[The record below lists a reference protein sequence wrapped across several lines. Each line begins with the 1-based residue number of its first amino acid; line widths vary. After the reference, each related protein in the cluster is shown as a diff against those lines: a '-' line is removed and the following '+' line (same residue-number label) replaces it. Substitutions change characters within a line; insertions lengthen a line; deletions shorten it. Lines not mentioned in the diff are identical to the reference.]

1 MSTGKREKLLK
12 KASIQDSNVCRV
24 AQFGYYEEKGT
35 EEKRMIRTLSI
46 GQNGEITTGISVEKL
61 AAGDSSSWYWIDFNS
76 PSDEESGL
84 LANPLKFHP
93 LAIEDCLHKLQR
105 PKLDYYDGYTF
116 FVMHSINPDTLERE
130 EVDIFLAGNFIVT
143 YHKQPSREITEVWN
157 RASASGKKEEWSP
170 SLILYHI
177 LDQLVDNYFPPLY
190 TIEDQLD
197 EMDESYT
204 GGYTEDLLK
213 DVFEIRQRLLMLRHT
228 VTPTRDL
235 IYRMLNSQKLTD
247 LQTRHAYYSD
257 IHDHLLKLTDMID
270 SNRELTKDIRD
281 SVLSMNSHETNRVM
295 KVLTVITTIFM
306 PLTFIAGIYGM
317 NFDYMPETAWKYGYF
332 ASLGVMG
339 IIATA
344 MFMFFWKKGWFK

>member
-1 MSTGKREKLLK
+1 
-12 KASIQDSNVCRV
+12 
-24 AQFGYYEEKGT
+24 
-35 EEKRMIRTLSI
+35 MIRTLSI
-46 GQNGEITTGISVEKL
+46 SHTGEITTAIPVDQL
-61 AAGDSSSWYWIDFNS
+61 AAEDSASWFWIDFNS
-76 PSDEESGL
+76 PSEEESEL

-116 FVMHSINPDTLERE
+116 FVTHSINQDTLEKE
-130 EVDIFLAGNFIVT
+130 EVNIFLAKNFIVT
-143 YHKQPSREITEVWN
+143 YHKQPSLEITEIWN
-157 RASASGKKEEWSP
+157 RAASSGKNGEWNP

-177 LDQLVDNYFPPLY
+177 LDQIVDNYFPPLY
-190 TIEDQLD
+190 AIEDQLD
-197 EMDESYT
+197 AMDENYT
-204 GGYTEDLLK
+204 GDSTEDVLK
-213 DVFEIRQRLLMLRHT
+213 EVFEIRQRLLMLRHT

-281 SVLSMNSHETNRVM
+281 SVLSMNAHETNRVM

-317 NFDYMPETAWKYGYF
+317 NFEYMPETAWKYGYF

-339 IIATA
+339 MIAVA
-344 MFMFFWKKGWFK
+344 MFAFFWKKGWFK

>member
-1 MSTGKREKLLK
+1 
-12 KASIQDSNVCRV
+12 
-24 AQFGYYEEKGT
+24 
-35 EEKRMIRTLSI
+35 MIRTLAISQI
-46 GQNGEITTGISVEKL
+46 GQRSTDIPVVEL
-61 AAGDSSSWYWIDFNS
+61 ASRDSASWYWIDFNS
-76 PSDEESGL
+76 PSDEESML
-84 LANPLKFHP
+84 LSNPLNFHP

-116 FVMHSINPDTLERE
+116 FVTHSINQETLEKE
-130 EVDIFLAGNFIVT
+130 EVNIFLGKNFIVT
-143 YHKQPSREITEVWN
+143 FHYQPSREITEVWN
-157 RASASGKKEEWSP
+157 RASAPGQKEEWSP

-197 EMDESYT
+197 EMDESYS

-213 DVFEIRQRLLMLRHT
+213 EVFEIRQRLLMLRHT

-235 IYRMLNSQKLTD
+235 IYRMLNSQKLTE
-247 LQTRHAYYSD
+247 LQIRHAYFSD

-317 NFDYMPETAWKYGYF
+317 NFDFMPETSLKYGYF
-332 ASLGVMG
+332 VSLGVMG
-339 IIATA
+339 IIASA
-344 MFMFFWKKGWFK
+344 MFLFFWKKGWFK